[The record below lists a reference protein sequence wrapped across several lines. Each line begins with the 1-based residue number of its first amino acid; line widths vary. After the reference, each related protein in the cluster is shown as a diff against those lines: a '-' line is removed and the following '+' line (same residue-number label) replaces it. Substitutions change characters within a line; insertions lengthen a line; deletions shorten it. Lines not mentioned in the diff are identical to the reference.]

1 MSSGVTAIADLRRL
15 LGPARDQG
23 ARPTCLAFAVSDA
36 HAAIRQPGCKL
47 SVEYLYFHAQAHAG
61 RSANAG
67 CTPLAVIAALQS
79 VGQPV
84 ESDWPYLAEVP
95 EPVTDWRP
103 PDLARRYRRAADF
116 RDASLPAIV
125 GSLGT
130 DRPPVLVIGVTAPFY
145 TPDVG
150 GIVHQAD
157 GGASASVVNHAVVAV
172 GYGTF
177 QDEQAVLVR
186 NSWGRGWGLDGH
198 AWLTGGYLRSCLLGV
213 LSLKEEVDVS
223 RNSAAA

>member
-1 MSSGVTAIADLRRL
+1 MSGGVIAIADLRRL

-36 HAAIRQPGCKL
+36 HAAIRQPWCEL
-47 SVEYLYFHAQAHAG
+47 SVEYLYFQAQVHAG
-61 RSANAG
+61 RSADAG

-95 EPVTDWRP
+95 DSVINWRP
-103 PDLARRYRRAADF
+103 PDVSRRYRRAADF
-116 RDASLPAIV
+116 CEASLPAIV

-130 DRPPVLVIGVTAPFY
+130 DRPPVLIIGVTAAFY
-145 TPDVG
+145 TPDGG
-150 GIVHQAD
+150 GIVHHAND
-157 GGASASVVNHAVVAV
+157 GAFASVVNHAVVAV

-213 LSLKEEVDVS
+213 LLLKEEVDVS
-223 RNSAAA
+223 RDSAAA